1 MARTLMIVVVV
12 ALLLLR
18 LFYDP
23 GPGLYGVR
31 ASLMV

>member
-1 MARTLMIVVVV
+1 MARTLIIVVV

-31 ASLMV
+31 ALFMV